1 MIDLGDKVTVV
12 TGAAG
17 GIGSQTVRTL
27 AELGARIVA
36 TDLPGTGLDDVVA
49 GLTADG
55 FDAIAVEADV
65 TDEDSVRS
73 LIAATVE
80 AHGRVD
86 VVDNN
91 AGATGFAEQD
101 TVVTDMDAAVWDEVF
116 AINARGPMLMC
127 KHTIPHMLEQGG
139 GSIVNISSGLSL
151 AGDVICAAY
160 GPGKAALNALTRYV
174 ASVYGK
180 RGVRC
185 NAILP
190 GIILT
195 ERAIQ
200 TLPPPAM
207 EVFLDHA
214 CSPRLGDPTDIANAV
229 AYLASDAAAFVNGQL
244 LSVDGGLY
252 AHQPHTPQFMALLAE
267 MGAERGG

>member
-1 MIDLGDKVTVV
+1 MIDLADKVTIV

-36 TDLPGTGLDDVVA
+36 TDLPGTGLDDVVT

-73 LIAATVE
+73 LIAATIE

-160 GPGKAALNALTRYV
+160 GPGKAALNTLTRYV
-174 ASVYGK
+174 AVRLRQAGSPVQRDPARDHPH
-180 RGVRC
+180 RGG
-185 NAILP
+185 AP
-190 GIILT
+190 
-195 ERAIQ
+195 
-200 TLPPPAM
+200 
-207 EVFLDHA
+207 
-214 CSPRLGDPTDIANAV
+214 
-229 AYLASDAAAFVNGQL
+229 DAAAAGH
-244 LSVDGGLY
+244 GGV
-252 AHQPHTPQFMALLAE
+252 PRPRVLA
-267 MGAERGG
+267 ATR

>member
-1 MIDLGDKVTVV
+1 MIELNDKVAIV

-36 TDLPGTGLDDVVA
+36 TDLPGTGLDDVTT
-49 GLTADG
+49 GLTDDG

-73 LIAATVE
+73 LIAATID
-80 AHGRVD
+80 AYGRVD

-91 AGATGFAEQD
+91 AGATGYGERD
-101 TVVTDMDAAVWDEVF
+101 TIVTELDADVWDEVL

-127 KHTIPHMLEQGG
+127 KHSIPHMLEQGG
-139 GSIVNISSGLSL
+139 GSIVNISSGLAL

-160 GPGKAALNALTRYV
+160 GPGKAALNTLTRYV

-195 ERAIQ
+195 EVARA

-207 EVFLDHA
+207 EIFLEHA

-252 AHQPHTPQFMALLAE
+252 AHQPHTPQFAAFLAE
-267 MGAERGG
+267 SSG